1 MDKERLAR
9 AWYPFYRTFS
19 LTTWKAKDTN
29 PLANKLIVWL
39 KERLNSLARRKLLL
53 VSINDLKTNNLLV
66 RPTSMPVQD
75 NHQCL

>member
-1 MDKERLAR
+1 VER
-9 AWYPFYRTFS
+9 
-19 LTTWKAKDTN
+19 KDTN

-39 KERLNSLARRKLLL
+39 KERLNNLARRKLLL

-75 NHQCL
+75 NH